1 MNEAEYIEKRVE
13 EQAEWH
19 SKKATKY
26 KKLYYSFMITSIVVS
41 AMIPVVSLLVDYC
54 SYLNIVVAL
63 MGAIVSIISG
73 IVSLTQYYS
82 NWMKYRITSEQLK
95 RNLYL
100 YETKMKPFNE
110 ENRFEIL
117 VEITENIIMENN
129 DTWYRIQSES
139 NNNQQR
145 SENDVG
151 VQNS

>member
-1 MNEAEYIEKRVE
+1 M
-13 EQAEWH
+13 
-19 SKKATKY
+19 
-26 KKLYYSFMITSIVVS
+26 
-41 AMIPVVSLLVDYC
+41 
-54 SYLNIVVAL
+54 AL